1 MYTYNVYQTVA
12 LLSVSWN
19 VVVLWINVLMA
30 SSFSSRLTL
39 VFFCRRSFVIIVY
52 SACPCHTDCI
62 DGCQGCENPICYC
75 NVSLWLRNI
84 HDNMFAHHLRTVPM
98 TITWMLVWIRPA
110 KLWANA
116 FWTAKKTAAAKQV
129 VYQILKSNILN
140 ALVRF
145 VQLNSFSK
153 PYGPYDMAHGLIT
166 SFNRI
171 IVHLGAHVTTT
182 TVICPRRKRSWH
194 WLLEVH
200 LF

>member
-1 MYTYNVYQTVA
+1 MLKLELSDYDLSYKCTAKCDDVYIQCVSNCSSSECVMECGRA
-12 LLSVSWN
+12 MNQCSDGEFLFQQIDFSV
-19 VVVLWINVLMA
+19 
-30 SSFSSRLTL
+30 
-39 VFFCRRSFVIIVY
+39 FCRRSFVIIVY

-62 DGCQGCENPICYC
+62 EGCQGCENPICYC

-116 FWTAKKTAAAKQV
+116 FWTVKKTAAAKQV

-140 ALVRF
+140 APVRF

-153 PYGPYDMAHGLIT
+153 PYSPW
-166 SFNRI
+166 FNH
-171 IVHLGAHVTTT
+171 IV
-182 TVICPRRKRSWH
+182 
-194 WLLEVH
+194 
-200 LF
+200 